1 MSPTSPETVGDLA
14 VAIDVDAIA
23 PARDRLR
30 TALAEAGCDEP
41 LVDDA
46 VAVASELVMNA
57 LLHGTSDETDEVRL
71 GWVVDEGVVTIHVDD
86 AGGSTTPTVHAPHP
100 TAGGGRGLRLVEQ
113 LTSTWSF
120 TRSEHGTRVTAV
132 LSPGG

>member
-1 MSPTSPETVGDLA
+1 MSTSTTAGDVA
-14 VAIDVDAIA
+14 VPIDVDAIA

-30 TALAEAGCDEP
+30 AALTEAGCGET

-57 LLHGTSDETDEVRL
+57 LLHGTSDDTDEVRL
-71 GWVVDEGVVTIHVDD
+71 GWTVGDGGVVTVVVDD
-86 AGGSTTPTVHAPHP
+86 AGGPTTPTVHAPHP

-120 TRSEHGTRVTAV
+120 TRSEQGTRVTAV
-132 LSPGG
+132 LSPGA

>member
-1 MSPTSPETVGDLA
+1 MSTSTTAGDVA
-14 VAIDVDAIA
+14 VPIDVDAIA

-30 TALAEAGCDEP
+30 AALTEAGCGDA

-57 LLHGTSDETDEVRL
+57 LIHGTSDDTDEVRL
-71 GWVVDEGVVTIHVDD
+71 GWTVGDDGVVSVVVDD
-86 AGGSTTPTVHAPHP
+86 AGGPTTPTVHAPHP

-120 TRSEHGTRVTAV
+120 TRSEQGTRVTAV
-132 LSPGG
+132 LSPGA